1 MKKTSLA
8 LIVAMTAF
16 SSMAANAVE
25 GQAAGTGTAASTC
38 GMYEAPLAEGAGT
51 PCWAGAWAVLA
62 ACPSCIEGYE
72 WSWAF

>member
-1 MKKTSLA
+1 
-8 LIVAMTAF
+8 
-16 SSMAANAVE
+16 
-25 GQAAGTGTAASTC
+25 
-38 GMYEAPLAEGAGT
+38 MYEAPLAEGAGT